1 MNREIIFRGKNIYD
15 DEWMYGSLIKLE
27 NDRYAVT
34 PSLNNIE
41 IGKSISMYEA
51 YSETVGQFAG
61 ITTSGDGD
69 PERIYEHDIVGFV
82 DIDQHVVAE
91 VIFENGSFC
100 FRDKEGQVYYPCDVQ
115 CIGLLGNKFDNPRL
129 IKELKRE

>member
-1 MNREIIFRGKNIYD
+1 MDTKRTLCEIEVALSKHDSFNFIRNIIAFNVN
-15 DEWMYGSLIKLE
+15 G
-27 NDRYAVT
+27 
-34 PSLNNIE
+34 
-41 IGKSISMYEA
+41 
-51 YSETVGQFAG
+51 F
-61 ITTSGDGD
+61 ITTSGGGD

-115 CIGLLGNKFDNPRL
+115 CVSVLGNKFDNPGL
-129 IKELKRE
+129 IKELKGE